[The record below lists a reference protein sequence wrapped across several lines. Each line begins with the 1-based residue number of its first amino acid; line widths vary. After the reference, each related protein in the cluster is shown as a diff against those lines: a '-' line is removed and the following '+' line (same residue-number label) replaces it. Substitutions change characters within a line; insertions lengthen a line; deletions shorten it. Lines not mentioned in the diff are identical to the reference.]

1 MNINKINE
9 LGVVL
14 ERTLFFKGAFGS
26 LLSALMTFIV
36 SGAEMWRWFN
46 LDSSAKTL

>member
-1 MNINKINE
+1 MNANKINS

-14 ERTLFFKGAFGS
+14 AKTLVFEGAFGS